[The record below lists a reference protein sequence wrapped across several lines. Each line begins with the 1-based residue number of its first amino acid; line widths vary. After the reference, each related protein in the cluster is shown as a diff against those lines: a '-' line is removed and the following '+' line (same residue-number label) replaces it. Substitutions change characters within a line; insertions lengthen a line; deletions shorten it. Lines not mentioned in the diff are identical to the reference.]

1 VCPYSFRHEKTHLW
15 LNYVWED
22 ALFDLFFPRCLW
34 LFIFI
39 LFFIILISFP
49 FQSHLELFSLCLMAS
64 WTTIFIYFSKFY
76 KKHELNKSWNSL
88 QYKSIYKTLFGKK
101 DVICKLLH
109 PHVEYKVLLGKY
121 ITTSPYEAP
130 YEAVKDIIHKR
141 KTKKMTIFEWN
152 CFSSSKAHIAKIF
165 AMKHI

>member
-1 VCPYSFRHEKTHLW
+1 MV
-15 LNYVWED
+15 N
-22 ALFDLFFPRCLW
+22 
-34 LFIFI
+34 
-39 LFFIILISFP
+39 
-49 FQSHLELFSLCLMAS
+49 
-64 WTTIFIYFSKFY
+64 
-76 KKHELNKSWNSL
+76 HELNKSWNSFE
-88 QYKSIYKTLFGKK
+88 YKSIYKALFGKK